1 MGIFKKLFNPQPGK
15 PADFAYWIT
24 VKCNRCGEQ
33 IKARIDL
40 RNDLS
45 LDYEKGVGGG
55 ATYYCRNTL
64 VGSERC
70 YQPVDI
76 DLTFNA
82 SRKLVTRQ
90 ISGGEFVDE

>member
-1 MGIFKKLFNPQPGK
+1 MGIFKKLFNPQPDK
-15 PADFAYWIT
+15 PTDLSYWIT

-33 IKARIDL
+33 IRTRIDL

-55 ATYYCRNTL
+55 ATYYCRKTL
-64 VGSERC
+64 IGSARC
-70 YQPVDI
+70 YQPIDI

-82 SRKLVTRQ
+82 SRKLVSHQ
-90 ISGGEFVDE
+90 ITGGEFVDE